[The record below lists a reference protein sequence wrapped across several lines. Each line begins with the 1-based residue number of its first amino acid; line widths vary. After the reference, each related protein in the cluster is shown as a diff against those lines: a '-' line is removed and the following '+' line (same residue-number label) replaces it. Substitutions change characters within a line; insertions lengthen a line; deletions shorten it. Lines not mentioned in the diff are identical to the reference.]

1 MLLKHDTDVVSFCK
15 IIPQE
20 YAMPIVDLR
29 LIEGYSA
36 SDKRRLGEAITD
48 AIRLVIPAPAELVTV
63 MIHDL
68 PKENYYRGRRNRTP
82 ASAKSDPCKLVQ
94 DYLTAMEARDLTKAK
109 ANLAEDFEMWFPG
122 VPKMT
127 SLEELI
133 QWAKSRYTFVTKSY
147 VGFDALQS
155 PEEAAVVY
163 CRGTLSGEW
172 LDGTPFGDIR
182 FIDRFEI
189 LNEKITRQEVW
200 NDIAE
205 KRQKL

>member
-1 MLLKHDTDVVSFCK
+1 MLLNKNTHVVLFCK
-15 IIPQE
+15 TISQE
-20 YAMPIVDLR
+20 YAMPIVYLH
-29 LIEGYSA
+29 LIEGYNA

-48 AIRLVIPAPAELVTV
+48 AIRFVIPAPAELVTV

-94 DYLTAMEARDLTKAK
+94 DYLTAMEARDLTKAE
-109 ANLAEDFEMWFPG
+109 ANLAEDFEMWIPG
-122 VPKMT
+122 AAQMT
-127 SLEELI
+127 SLEDLI
-133 QWAKSRYTFVTKSY
+133 KWAKLRYNFVNKSY

-155 PEEAAVVY
+155 PDEAAVVY

-172 LDGTPFGDIR
+172 LDGTSFNDIR
-182 FIDRFEI
+182 FIDSFEI
-189 LNEKITRQEVW
+189 INGKITRQDVW

-205 KRQKL
+205 KR

>member
-1 MLLKHDTDVVSFCK
+1 
-15 IIPQE
+15 
-20 YAMPIVDLR
+20 MPIVDLH
-29 LIEGYSA
+29 LIEGYNA
-36 SDKRRLGEAITD
+36 SDKRRLSEAITD

-68 PKENYYRGRRNRTP
+68 PEENYYRGRRIRKP
-82 ASAKSDPCKLVQ
+82 ASAKLDPCKLVQ
-94 DYLTAMEARDLTKAK
+94 NYLTALEARNLMKAE

-122 VPKMT
+122 AAHMT

-133 QWAKSRYTFVTKSY
+133 QWAKSRYNFVTKSY

-155 PEEAAVVY
+155 SDEAAVVY

-172 LDGTPFGDIR
+172 LDGTAFNDIR

-189 LNEKITRQEVW
+189 INEKITRQDVW

-205 KRQKL
+205 KRQKI

>member
-1 MLLKHDTDVVSFCK
+1 
-15 IIPQE
+15 
-20 YAMPIVDLR
+20 MPIVDLH
-29 LIEGYSA
+29 LIEGYNA
-36 SDKRRLGEAITD
+36 NDKRRLGEVITD
-48 AIRLVIPAPAELVTV
+48 AIRFVIPAPAELVTV

-68 PKENYYRGRRNRTP
+68 PDESYYRGRRIRRP
-82 ASAKSDPCKLVQ
+82 APAKLDPCKLVQ
-94 DYLTAMEARDLTKAK
+94 NYLTEMEARDLTRTE

-122 VPKMT
+122 ALKMT

-133 QWAKSRYTFVTKSY
+133 QWAKSRYTFVNKSY

-155 PEEAAVVY
+155 PEEEAVVY

-172 LDGTPFGDIR
+172 LDGTPFDDIR

>member
-1 MLLKHDTDVVSFCK
+1 
-15 IIPQE
+15 
-20 YAMPIVDLR
+20 MPIVDLH
-29 LIEGYSA
+29 LIEGYNA

-68 PKENYYRGRRNRTP
+68 PEENYYRGRRIRTP
-82 ASAKSDPCKLVQ
+82 ASAKLDPCKLVQ
-94 DYLTAMEARDLTKAK
+94 NYLAVMEARDLTKAE
-109 ANLAEDFEMWFPG
+109 ANLAEDFEMWLPE

-147 VGFDALQS
+147 VGFNALQS
-155 PEEAAVVY
+155 ADEVAVVY

-172 LDGTPFGDIR
+172 LDRTPFNNIR